1 MKKER
6 PLSLGTEAKL
16 LEGKVLAAQI
26 QEQIKK
32 KIEELRSNRSVIPR
46 LVALQVGE
54 DPSSVWY
61 LNQQEKLAAKLGIEF
76 DKPFTQLDLKTQR
89 QLIDRVKQLSD
100 DSQCHGIFITM
111 PLPKEFDADEV
122 LLDLSVRK
130 DVEGIH
136 PASLG
141 LIVLRKSKLIP
152 PTAYASL
159 QLIEHAVKESGKN
172 LRGMKAVIAGQSA
185 IVGRPLNL
193 LLGERR
199 VTTIVCNTGTSQQDL
214 QKFVSE
220 ADIVVACAGQPGLIQ
235 GAWIKPGAIVID
247 VGTTEVNGKLVGDVE
262 FEEAKKR
269 ASYITPV
276 PGGVG
281 PLTVTMLMQ
290 NLMHAYKWQKGI

>member
-1 MKKER
+1 M
-6 PLSLGTEAKL
+6 SSVTEAKL
-16 LEGKVLAAQI
+16 LEGKILAAQI

-32 KIEELRSNRSVIPR
+32 EIEGFLSKGLPR
-46 LVALQVGE
+46 PSLIAIQVKE
-54 DPSSVWY
+54 DPSADWY
-61 LNQQEKLAAKLGIEF
+61 VGQQEKLAAKLGIEF
-76 DKPFTQLDLKTQR
+76 RKIASGIIQNLAELNGVVTEANENDVT
-89 QLIDRVKQLSD
+89 
-100 DSQCHGIFITM
+100 HGIFLAM
-111 PLPKEFDADEV
+111 PLPKEFDPDKT
-122 LLDLSVRK
+122 LLALDWRK

-159 QLIEHAVKESGKN
+159 LLIEHAVKESGRTLK
-172 LRGMKAVIAGQSA
+172 GMKAVIAGQSA

-199 VTTIVCNTGTSQQDL
+199 VTTIVCNTGTRQQDME
-214 QKFVSE
+214 KFVSE
-220 ADIVVACAGQPGLIQ
+220 SDIVVACAGQPGLIK

-290 NLMHAYKWQKGI
+290 NLIHAYKWQKGI